1 MKTRKKNLQSIIYL
15 CTRCQYSNRTRKG
28 ASPSLELVK
37 ISEVVRAPRLIRV
50 GRDEWGGLVLGG
62 VEATWE
68 PTKTASLSEPFVRP
82 VKTFSSQLS
91 CLL

>member
-15 CTRCQYSNRTRKG
+15 CIRCQYSNRARKG

-37 ISEVVRAPRLIRV
+37 ISEVARAPRLIRV

-68 PTKTASLSEPFVRP
+68 PAKIASLSEPFVRP